1 MQKHI
6 LSKST
11 FIRGIQCEKSLYLNK
26 HAKNLRDPLTPEQ
39 EAIFSQGTNVG
50 ELAQGL
56 FPGGVD
62 CSPESYYNFQESV
75 EKTHQEINKGTKV
88 IYEAAFQFNGVLA
101 ALDILVKED
110 DGWHAYEVKS
120 STKVSETYEMDA
132 TIQYYAIS
140 NSGIELKDISIVYI
154 NNQYTKDGP
163 LDIHELFTIESVNDR
178 VQ

>member
-1 MQKHI
+1 MTIMQKHV

-11 FIRGIQCEKSLYLNK
+11 FIRGVQCEKSLYLNK
-26 HAKNLRDPLTPEQ
+26 HARNLRDEISPEQ
-39 EAIFSQGTNVG
+39 MAVFSQGTNVG

-62 CSPESYYNFQESV
+62 CTPQSYYNFQESV
-75 EKTHQEINKGTKV
+75 ERTLAEIAKGTKV

-101 ALDILVKED
+101 ALDILVLED

-132 TIQYYAIS
+132 TIQYYAIT
-140 NSGIELKDISIVYI
+140 NSGIDLKDISIVHI
-154 NNQYTKDGP
+154 NNQYTQ
-163 LDIHELFTIESVNDR
+163 IY
-178 VQ
+178 